1 MDHQPSDAIPA
12 GENATT
18 TAPDHARA
26 LAALRERVKE
36 LDCLYAI
43 TRLSQRQDLA
53 LDDILAG
60 AVAIVACA
68 WQYPEITCARVT
80 VGGRSCATPNIR
92 KPRHRQTSPI
102 RVCGETVGRI
112 EVGYL
117 EDRPDCDEGPFL
129 REERHLLDAV
139 ADHLGRI
146 LEARQNEDR
155 LRTLSR
161 ELIKAQETERQRIA
175 RELHDNAAQELS
187 MLRMGM
193 EGLPGRIIACVG
205 ESGRDAAKSAQAL
218 CARLT
223 SVISSL
229 RDLSYDLLPPALDQL
244 GLAETAFRLCEDFA
258 ARHGIEVD
266 CFADGMEAV
275 RPGFA
280 TSVNLYRVLQEA
292 LTNTRKHAQATRV
305 TVRLVAS
312 HPNII
317 LRVQDNGRGFDPQ
330 TRLPEALA
338 EKHMGLWS
346 MRERVR
352 LLGGRLTIRAKAGK
366 GACILVEAPCAEAT

>member
-1 MDHQPSDAIPA
+1 MDHQPSDDIPT
-12 GENATT
+12 GDNAK
-18 TAPDHARA
+18 TAPPDQARA
-26 LAALRERVKE
+26 EAALRERVKE

-43 TRLSQRQDLA
+43 TRLSQRQELA

-60 AVAIVACA
+60 AVSIVARA

-80 VGGRSCATPNIR
+80 VGGRSCATPNAR
-92 KPRHRQTSPI
+92 KPRRRQLSPI
-102 RVCGETVGRI
+102 YVRGEAVGRL

-129 REERHLLDAV
+129 REERHLLNAV
-139 ADHLGRI
+139 ADHIGRI

-155 LRTLSR
+155 LRALSR

-193 EGLPGRIIACVG
+193 ETLPERIAECAG
-205 ESGRDAAKSAQAL
+205 EAGRDAAESAREL
-218 CARLT
+218 CARLGT
-223 SVISSL
+223 VISSL

-258 ARHGIEVD
+258 TRHGIEVD
-266 CFADGMEAV
+266 CFADGMETL
-275 RPGFA
+275 RPEFE

-292 LTNTRKHAQATRV
+292 LANACKHARPTRI

-312 HPNII
+312 HPNIL
-317 LRVQDNGRGFDPQ
+317 LRVQDDGLGFDPQ

-352 LLGGRLTIRAKAGK
+352 LLGGRLTIRSKTGK
-366 GACILVEAPCAEAT
+366 GASILVEAPCAEGT